1 MGTQIKSL
9 LKIENIQIDFLSG
22 KKIAVD
28 SLNWLYQF
36 LSSIRQYDGALLMN
50 SKGEIT
56 SHLAGLFSRCIFL
69 LENNIRPIFVFDGTP
84 PSLKQKEQEIRKER
98 KIKAELKLKEAID
111 KQDIESMK
119 KYSKMT
125 SKLSPK
131 MILDSKRLLDALG
144 IPYIQAPSEGEAQA
158 AYLVRNNDA
167 FCCASQDFDSLV
179 FGACKVVRN
188 LNKGAKKKKANSLLY
203 NDVEIEL
210 ISLEDNLKNLGI
222 SNDELIVLSMLVGND
237 FTQSGINGIGPKKG
251 LALVKKHNQ
260 NFDMLFKEVLW
271 DEESNGSWKEIFDL
285 IKNMPINTNYSVEF
299 KAPDINKVK
308 EILVLENEFSNDR
321 IESSLLKIAKK
332 TKEKSQS
339 SLGNWL

>member
-203 NDVEIEL
+203 NDIEIEL

-251 LALVKKHNQ
+251 LALVKKYNQ